1 MPGSGLTVKSFAKI
15 NLGLEVRGR
24 RPDGYH
30 EILTLFQTVSFC
42 DILTFRTLSE
52 PGIRLTGDD
61 PGVPWDE
68 TNLIHR
74 AARLFNRTTGA
85 RTGAAVDVRKHV
97 PAGKGL
103 GGGSANAA
111 VTLWALN
118 ELRQT
123 GLDRRALQALGRE
136 LGADVP
142 YFLEGGLCLG
152 RGRGDELDPL
162 PDLPETAVLIVLPP
176 FPISTAEIYA
186 HCRPA
191 LTSGGEPGRISQFLD
206 NKDFELL
213 ENQLEETIFRFHP
226 SLEDVKSFL
235 KKQGAAAAMV
245 TGSGSAVYGLFPER
259 EKAEAV
265 RAALP
270 AGTVSVL
277 AGTLSREAY
286 WTALRAGV

>member
-1 MPGSGLTVKSFAKI
+1 MPGSGMTVRSFAKI
-15 NLGLEVRGR
+15 NLGLEVLGR

-30 EILTLFQTVSFC
+30 DIRTLFQSVSLC
-42 DILTFRTLSE
+42 DTLAFRRLPEPEVRLS
-52 PGIRLTGDD
+52 GDD
-61 PGVPWDE
+61 PSVPWDE
-68 TNLIHR
+68 TNLVHK
-74 AARLFNRTTGA
+74 AARLVGRKTSATP
-85 RTGAAVDVRKHV
+85 GAAVEVRKRI
-97 PAGKGL
+97 PPGKGL

-118 ELRQT
+118 ELWETGMDRQ
-123 GLDRRALQALGRE
+123 ALQILGRE

-152 RGRGDELDPL
+152 RGRGDELEPL
-162 PDLPETAVLIVLPP
+162 PDLPETAVLIVLPS

-186 HCRPA
+186 RRLPV
-191 LTSGGEPGRISQFLD
+191 LTSDAKPGRISQFLE

-226 SLEDVKSFL
+226 DLEGVKSFL

-245 TGSGSAVYGLFPER
+245 TGTGSAVYGLFPDGD
-259 EKAEAV
+259 KAQTA

-270 AGTVSVL
+270 AGTASVL
-277 AGTLSREAY
+277 AETLSRERY
-286 WTALRAGV
+286 WTELCAGV